1 MRIVLTSIAFC
12 LAPVAALAN
21 ADAILSA
28 AAVACAEQDNG
39 VFASEGAIRQIDLTG
54 DGTPETLVDEGFF
67 TCSTAASLY
76 GGSAGS
82 LVHVFVGE
90 SQSTWRVQGYET
102 ARWGDRLIVLLA
114 LHGTFCN
121 ATGAD
126 PCYEALTW
134 GGERFLSVRPPAP
147 VE

>member
-1 MRIVLTSIAFC
+1 MRLLLTSIALC

-28 AAVACAEQDNG
+28 ATVACAEQNNG
-39 VFASEGAIRQIDLTG
+39 VFTAEGAVRQIDLTG
-54 DGTPETLVDEGFF
+54 DDTPETLVDEGFF
-67 TCSTAASLY
+67 TCSTAADLY
-76 GGSAGS
+76 SGPTGS

-114 LHGTFCN
+114 LDGTFCN
-121 ATGAD
+121 STDTA

-134 GGERFLSVRPPAP
+134 GSERFLSVRPPAP